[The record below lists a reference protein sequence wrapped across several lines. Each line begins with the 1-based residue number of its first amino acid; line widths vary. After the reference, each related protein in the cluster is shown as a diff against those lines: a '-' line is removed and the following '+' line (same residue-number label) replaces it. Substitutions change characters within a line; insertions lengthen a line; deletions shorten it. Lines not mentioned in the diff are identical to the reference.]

1 VRHVWVDA
9 SAGVAGD
16 MLLGALLD
24 AGASLDAVQ
33 TAVDAVVAGAVAVE
47 VCTVTRAGMRATK
60 ADVRMLVDD
69 PPHRDW
75 RTVRTML
82 HDAALADRV
91 RRDAL
96 AVFGRL
102 ADAEARAHGIN
113 AEDVHF
119 HEVGAL
125 DSIADVVG
133 VCAALADLGVD
144 SLSAGEVALGSGTVR
159 MAHGRIAVPGPAV
172 VELSRGWR
180 VRGDGPGELTTPTGM
195 ALVVT
200 LAQACEDLPA
210 MTLETSGSGAGTRD
224 TAGRPNLTRVLVG
237 DRTGA
242 APAASGQA
250 GVVLE
255 ANVDDLDPR
264 LWPGVLSAL
273 LGAGAQDAWLAPIAM
288 KKGRPAHVLTVLGT
302 PETAPRLRSVVHAQ
316 TSTIGLRQ
324 TKVEKHALPRT
335 WTPVDVDGQRVR
347 IKISHERG
355 TVVRATPEFEDV
367 AAAAAATG
375 RPTVDVLAA
384 AGAAAVAGGLV
395 PGARVPG
402 DDGRPG
408 ATRTEH
414 AHVHEHPHPG
424 HDHHHDHAE
433 EHP

>member
-1 VRHVWVDA
+1 MRHVWVDA

-33 TAVDAVVAGAVAVE
+33 RAVDAVVAGSVAVE
-47 VCTVTRAGMRATK
+47 VRAVTRAGMRATK

-75 RTVRTML
+75 RAVRSML
-82 HDAALADRV
+82 VEAPLEDRV

-102 ADAEARAHGIN
+102 AEAEARAHGID

-133 VCAALADLGVD
+133 VCAALADLGAD

-172 VELSRGWR
+172 VELARGWR

-210 MTLETSGSGAGTRD
+210 MTLEASGSGAGTRD
-224 TAGRPNLTRVLVG
+224 TAGRPNLTRVLLG
-237 DRTGA
+237 ARTDGQA
-242 APAASGQA
+242 RGSGQP
-250 GVVLE
+250 GLVLE

-264 LWPGVLSAL
+264 LWPGVLTAL
-273 LGAGAQDAWLAPIAM
+273 LEAGAQDAWLAPIAM
-288 KKGRPAHVLTVLGT
+288 KKGRPAHVLTVLAT
-302 PETAPRLRSVVHAQ
+302 SETAPRLRGIVHAQ
-316 TSTIGLRQ
+316 TSTIGVRQ
-324 TKVEKHALPRT
+324 HRLPRT
-335 WTPVDVDGQRVR
+335 WVWVDVAGLVVR
-347 IKISHERG
+347 IKVSHERG
-355 TVVRATPEFEDV
+355 AVVRATPEFEDV
-367 AAAAAATG
+367 AAAATATG
-375 RPTVDVLAA
+375 RPALDLMAEAT
-384 AGAAAVAGGLV
+384 AAAVAAGLV
-395 PGARVPG
+395 PGGAVPG
-402 DDGRPG
+402 DAAGRSVSLAG
-408 ATRTEH
+408 AAHDHGH
-414 AHVHEHPHPG
+414 AHPHP
-424 HDHHHDHAE
+424 HPHPHA
-433 EHP
+433 

>member
-1 VRHVWVDA
+1 MRHAWVDA

-33 TAVDAVVAGAVAVE
+33 RAVDAVVAGAVAVE
-47 VCTVTRAGMRATK
+47 VRTVTRAGMRATK

-75 RTVRTML
+75 RTVRSML
-82 HDAALADRV
+82 GDAPFEERV

-102 ADAEARAHGIN
+102 ADAEARAHGIDP
-113 AEDVHF
+113 EDVHF

-144 SLSAGEVALGSGTVR
+144 TLSAGEVALGSGTVR

-172 VELSRGWR
+172 VELAKGWR
-180 VRGDGPGELTTPTGM
+180 VRGDGPGELTTPTGL

-210 MTLETSGSGAGTRD
+210 LTLEASGSGAGTRD
-224 TAGRPNLTRVLVG
+224 PAGRPNLTRVLLGSRVDG
-237 DRTGA
+237 
-242 APAASGQA
+242 PARVPGQT

-264 LWPGVLSAL
+264 LWPGVLTAL
-273 LGAGAQDAWLAPIAM
+273 LEAGAQDAWLAPIAM

-302 PETAPRLRSVVHAQ
+302 PEAAPRLRGVVHAQ
-316 TSTIGLRQ
+316 TSTIGVRQ
-324 TKVEKHALPRT
+324 TSVEKHMLPRT
-335 WTPVDVDGQRVR
+335 WVALDVDGQAVR
-347 IKISHERG
+347 IKVSHDRG
-355 TVVRATPEFEDV
+355 VVVRATPEFEDV
-367 AAAAAATG
+367 ASAAAATG

-384 AGAAAVAGGLV
+384 ATAAAVGAALV
-395 PGARVPG
+395 PGAPVPS
-402 DDGRPG
+402 DDGDRRVSPAG
-408 ATRTEH
+408 P
-414 AHVHEHPHPG
+414 AHDHGHDHPHP
-424 HDHHHDHAE
+424 HPHPHEE